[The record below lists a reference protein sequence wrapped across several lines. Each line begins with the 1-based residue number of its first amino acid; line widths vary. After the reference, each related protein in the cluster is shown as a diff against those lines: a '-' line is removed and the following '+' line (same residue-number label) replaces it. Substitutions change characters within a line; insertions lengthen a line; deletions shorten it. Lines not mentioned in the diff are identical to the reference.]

1 MPISKHY
8 PRNPFVD
15 VDPDVRWF
23 PSDDK
28 KLLAPLVPEIRKQVF
43 EWRQK
48 KYEGASETSKQLLTH
63 WFYNPNLKNERTGEP
78 FRYYFAQKEALESI
92 IYLYEVKKARTPV
105 QLMAFS
111 HSQALIEHQFKE
123 DWTRYVIKMATG
135 SGKTKVLS
143 LVMAWA
149 YFNRLYE
156 DNALLSKNFLL
167 VAPNIIVLDRL
178 KSDFEQARIFYND
191 PILPPDNYGGKSW
204 SADFEMK
211 THIQDEVNISK
222 NGGNLFLTNIH
233 RIYSGEDPAPSKD
246 DENTEKYFLG
256 SKPKDA
262 KKDNADVGK
271 LIRQVNDLIVLND
284 EAHHAESGG
293 KWFGAIQDISNKLK
307 LKGTNLSLQVDVSAT
322 PVNQKGYPFP
332 QTISDYP
339 LVEAVHQKVVKKPLL
354 PDEAS
359 QAKIQEQ
366 KSYKFTERYRQFL
379 EVGYVE
385 FKKQKQ
391 EWKKF
396 NNKKK
401 PILFIMV
408 DYTYNCD
415 EVGEYLEN
423 TYKELEGKVLVIHTN
438 KSGEISE
445 VSTNKNKEELDKLR
459 EQANDLDNPDNP
471 YEVVVSVL
479 VLKEGWD
486 IKNVTT
492 IVGLRAYTSKILPE
506 QTIGRGLR
514 RMTQGNSADEYLSLV
529 GTENFIQF
537 IQTLENQGV
546 DFDYKPMGENE
557 DNEKYIPLIVGVD
570 LENTKKDK
578 EKLDIAIPITN
589 PALYR
594 EDHNL
599 RNIDPANLLPEQ
611 KRLSIQEFSQQE
623 QNVIVFKEAISNE
636 EGEHE
641 QHHALE
647 ISGEYD
653 IDPTNIIRWFVRST
667 TNRMRLVSKD
677 DVLYG
682 ITKQFIANHLF
693 TEPVD
698 LQDRNV
704 ARNLSRPDVMN
715 TIHRELEKAI
725 NEHTVQEHDQL
736 IVRGWKNLSSTTPF
750 HTLRTEF
757 VMDADKTIFNKV
769 VNDSVLEME
778 VAQKLDRFEDIISFA
793 KNDLSLGYRIWN
805 YQDAEGNIHW
815 YVPDFFVKIDNKN
828 IVIVE
833 TKGGEYAVDSL
844 KIKALDKWCEKINKA
859 QPKYTYSRL
868 YIDQET
874 FDEYKK
880 DINSFET
887 LHNLFKDANPVGVE

>member
-1 MPISKHY
+1 MPISKNY
-8 PRNPFVD
+8 PRNPYVD
-15 VDPDVRWF
+15 VEPDVRWF

-28 KLLAPLVPEIRKQVF
+28 KLLAPLVPEVRKQVF
-43 EWRQK
+43 EWREK
-48 KYEGASETSKQLLTH
+48 KYEGASETSKQLLH
-63 WFYNPNLKNERTGEP
+63 YWFYNPNLKNARTGEP

-111 HSQALIEHQFKE
+111 HNQTLIESQFKE

-143 LVMAWA
+143 LVIAWA

-178 KSDFEQARIFYND
+178 KSDFEDAKIFYND
-191 PILPPDNYGGKSW
+191 PILPPDNYGGKLW
-204 SADFEMK
+204 DADFEMK

-222 NGGNLFLTNIH
+222 NQGNLFLTNIH
-233 RIYSGEDPAPSKD
+233 RIYSGEDPVPSKD
-246 DENTEKYFLG
+246 DENTAEYFLG

-271 LIRQVNDLIVLND
+271 IIRQVNDLIVLND

-307 LKGTNLSLQVDVSAT
+307 QKGTNLSLQIDVSAT
-322 PVNQKGYPFP
+322 PIKDKYPFP

-359 QAKIQEQ
+359 QAKIQKQ

-379 EVGYVE
+379 EVGYAE

-391 EWKKF
+391 EWKAL
-396 NNKKK
+396 NDKKK

-408 DYTYNCD
+408 DYTDNCD
-415 EVGEYLEN
+415 DVGEYLET
-423 TYKELEGKVLVIHTN
+423 TYKELEGKVLVIHTKN
-438 KSGEISE
+438 NGEISE
-445 VSTNKNKEELDKLR
+445 ASTSKDKQELEELRK
-459 EQANDLDNPDNP
+459 QANELDEPTNP

-492 IVGLRAYTSKILPE
+492 IVGLRAYKSNILPE

-514 RMTQGNSADEYLSLV
+514 RMTQGNTADEYLSLV
-529 GTENFIQF
+529 GTEGFIQF
-537 IQTLENQGV
+537 IRKLESQGV
-546 DFDYKPMGENE
+546 DFDYKPMGESE
-557 DNEKYIPLIVGVD
+557 DNEKYTPLIVGVD

-599 RNIDPANLLPEQ
+599 RNIDPASLLSAQ
-611 KRLSIQEFSQQE
+611 KQLSIQEFSQQE
-623 QNVIVFKEAISNE
+623 QDVIVFKEAISNE

-641 QHHALE
+641 PHHALE
-647 ISGEYD
+647 ISSGYT
-653 IDPTNIIRWFVRST
+653 INPTNIIRWFVRSIAS
-667 TNRMRLVSKD
+667 RMRLVSKD

-682 ITKQFIANHLF
+682 ITKQFITNHLF

-698 LQDRNV
+698 LKDRNV

-715 TIHRELEKAI
+715 TIYLTLERAI
-725 NEHTVQEHDQL
+725 NEHTVQERDQL
-736 IVRGWKNLSSTTPF
+736 VVRDWKKLSTTTPF
-750 HTLRTEF
+750 HTQKTDF
-757 VMDADKTIFNKV
+757 IMDADKTIFNKV
-769 VNDSVLEME
+769 VGDSMLELE
-778 VAQKLDRFEDIISFA
+778 VAQKLDRFDDIISFA
-793 KNDLSLGYRIWN
+793 KNDIHLGLRWD
-805 YQDAEGNIHW
+805 YQDTQGDLKL
-815 YVPDFFVKIDNKN
+815 YVPDFFVKVDNKN

-833 TKGGEYAVDSL
+833 TKGGEYVNDSL
-844 KIKALDKWCEKINKA
+844 KIQRLDQWCEKVNKA

-874 FDEYKK
+874 FDKYKQ
-880 DINSFET
+880 DINSFEM
-887 LHNLFKDANPVGVE
+887 LHNLFKDANPAGMK